1 MRFLVCG
8 VLLVGCASADPGFG
22 PASPT
27 RPDAPVAEAPSVA
40 HALEDDPAPAPEE
53 GPEDMGHHGHA
64 GHSMGGSASEPE
76 PSANDE
82 AAVDSHEGH
91 DRE

>member
-53 GPEDMGHHGHA
+53 GPEDMHGKF
-64 GHSMGGSASEPE
+64 SY
-76 PSANDE
+76 
-82 AAVDSHEGH
+82 V
-91 DRE
+91 RETSRFYMRKTFAPGQKR